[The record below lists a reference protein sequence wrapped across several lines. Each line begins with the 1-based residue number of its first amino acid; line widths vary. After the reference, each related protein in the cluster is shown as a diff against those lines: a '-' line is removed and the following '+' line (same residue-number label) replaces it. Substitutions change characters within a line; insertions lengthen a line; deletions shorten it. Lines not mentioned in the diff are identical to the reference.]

1 MCKLSVIISCGPT
14 VQSQVVLRRF
24 LLSFLT
30 LCFWQAHHSE
40 PRPVHSVLQYLLIYI
55 LQVSHLFHPKLTH
68 FFFEPKQCFEHLFLF
83 RFIFLNQTLFYKS
96 LQDLFDS
103 NLVIRFACRLFLFA
117 PSLHWTAV
125 SASPSLQSRGMCG
138 QSRPKDT
145 AACFLGPDLV
155 AVLVDISAVSLL
167 ITSRHSYHLVCLFIL
182 PTREYYYNLSD
193 VLTKLWESYSFI
205 QQSCNMVIISQQ
217 QRKLVQHDLGFFVL
231 IYSQHNRLF
240 PL

>member
-40 PRPVHSVLQYLLIYI
+40 PRLVHSVLQYPLIYI

-68 FFFEPKQCFEHLFLF
+68 FFFEPKQCFEH
-83 RFIFLNQTLFYKS
+83 FISIQILNQTLFIKVFRTFSILTWSYI
-96 LQDLFDS
+96 LLAIF
-103 NLVIRFACRLFLFA
+103 FT
-117 PSLHWTAV
+117 LHPPCIGLLCQLCPRSSHGERVGAEQAQGH
-125 SASPSLQSRGMCG
+125 S
-138 QSRPKDT
+138 
-145 AACFLGPDLV
+145 
-155 AVLVDISAVSLL
+155 SLL
-167 ITSRHSYHLVCLFIL
+167 FRTRSRRHPGGHFSCQLAYYFTSFLPSSLSFHLARKGVLLQFVRCLAK
-182 PTREYYYNLSD
+182 P
-193 VLTKLWESYSFI
+193 WESYSFI
-205 QQSCNMVIISQQ
+205 HRSCHMVIISEKE
-217 QRKLVQHDLGFFVL
+217 RRLVQHDLGFFVL